1 MTLQRI
7 LTEIRI
13 DVLEKIDKAWWLEIT
28 TQTPSCTYY
37 FGPFDSCAASQ
48 FAQSG
53 YIEDLKQ
60 EGAQG
65 IAIKIELCQPQKLT
79 VCEDLEESAKH
90 T

>member
-7 LTEIRI
+7 LTEIQI
-13 DVLEKIDKAWWLEIT
+13 DVLEKIGKAWWLEIT
-28 TQTPSCTYY
+28 TQIPSCTYY
-37 FGPFDSCAASQ
+37 FGPFASTEAAQ

-65 IAIKIELCQPQKLT
+65 IAIKIERCQPQRLT
-79 VCEDLEESAKH
+79 ICEDL
-90 T
+90 